1 MIKLILISFILFT
14 ATWFLVNRSKA
25 QARAGMRIVVIM
37 FTIFAIV
44 TILIPET
51 SNNVANAVGVG
62 RGADLILYILTA
74 LFVFFV
80 LAYYIRTHEEQ
91 RRIVVLARKLALI
104 DANIENKDRKIPRKN
119 KQK

>member
-1 MIKLILISFILFT
+1 MIKIILISFILFMSG
-14 ATWFLVNRSKA
+14 WFLANRSKA
-25 QARAGMRIVVIM
+25 QARAGMRIVVIL

-44 TILIPET
+44 TVLIPET
-51 SNNVANAVGVG
+51 SNNIANALGVG

-80 LAYYIRTHEEQ
+80 LAYYIRSHEEQ

-104 DANIENKDRKIPRKN
+104 EANIENKDRKTPGKN
-119 KQK
+119 NQK